1 MSVTGIVAGVVGLD
15 VDATTDEMALKL
27 LHATREQL
35 HHNPARTVQPT
46 KVAEKAGIDPY
57 RIAYVRALGYLLDHG
72 YVEPFSEY
80 SPSFYRVTCKGL
92 EEILSSK
99 QLRRTA

>member
-1 MSVTGIVAGVVGLD
+1 MVDLAGG
-15 VDATTDEMALKL
+15 TITDEMAVRL

-35 HHNPARTVQPT
+35 HGNPARTVQPI

-57 RIAYVRALGYLLDHG
+57 RIEYARAVGYLLDHG
-72 YVEPFSEY
+72 YVEPYSAY
-80 SPSFYRVTCKGL
+80 SPGLYRVTNKGL

-99 QLRRTA
+99 

>member
-1 MSVTGIVAGVVGLD
+1 MVVG
-15 VDATTDEMALKL
+15 TTTEEMALRL

-35 HHNPARTVQPT
+35 HRNPARTVQPV

-57 RIAYVRALGYLLDHG
+57 RIGYVRALGYLLDHG

-99 QLRRTA
+99 RLWRTA

>member
-1 MSVTGIVAGVVGLD
+1 MSVSGIVARVVGLD
-15 VDATTDEMALKL
+15 VDTTTDEMALRL

-35 HHNPARTVQPT
+35 HRNPARTVQPI
-46 KVAEKAGIDPY
+46 KVAKKAGIDPY
-57 RIAYVRALGYLLDHG
+57 RIEYVRALGYLLDQG
-72 YVEPFSEY
+72 YMEPFSEY
-80 SPSFYRVTCKGL
+80 SPGLYRVTCKGL